1 MLTTDISYGELKYG
15 AKQRT
20 KMKILAV
27 SFQQTTVR
35 RVTDI
40 TKEHITKEHAL
51 APVSDRTHVSIKQTC
66 QKSGHTGFTHVTL
79 STILQHCILINALWE
94 MSTETD
100 ALSNSL
106 QPAITFY

>member
-1 MLTTDISYGELKYG
+1 MLTTDNSYGELKYG

-40 TKEHITKEHAL
+40 TKEHAL
-51 APVSDRTHVSIKQTC
+51 A
-66 QKSGHTGFTHVTL
+66 L
-79 STILQHCILINALWE
+79 L
-94 MSTETD
+94 
-100 ALSNSL
+100 
-106 QPAITFY
+106 